1 MNRIHV
7 NDRYRDGIY
16 NTKALINEDAEY
28 NIEVNYSN
36 YVTPWLMLRP
46 VVQYVIQPGATDKV
60 DNALVLGLTT
70 KVIF

>member
-1 MNRIHV
+1 
-7 NDRYRDGIY
+7 
-16 NTKALINEDAEY
+16 
-28 NIEVNYSN
+28 
-36 YVTPWLMLRP
+36 P